1 VGTLSGHPDLLVDDW
16 MPATP
21 DNIAQA
27 EDDSMPAGYTKVD
40 KVH

>member
-1 VGTLSGHPDLLVDDW
+1 VTVPDGLPDLLVADW

-27 EDDSMPAGYTKVD
+27 TDDSIPAGYTNVD
-40 KVH
+40 KAY